1 MTQIELM
8 QVALDLSKDFKF
20 TAKPNPVV
28 GALVVRNGEIVARG
42 AHESWGKNH
51 AEINCLNNL
60 DKSLPKDELV
70 LYVTLEPCNHFGKTP
85 PCTDAIIKSGIKKV
99 VIGALDP
106 NPKVAGQGIQKLI
119 DANIDIVHGV
129 LESEVAEANK
139 FFFFKHIHKRPFITI
154 KIASSCD
161 GMSHAEDRSIK
172 WITSPAARE
181 DVQHL
186 RAEYDAIITGG
197 NTVRNDNPQM
207 NARVDYPINQP
218 KKFLLS
224 SESYWDKG
232 LKFFDVPVSIIDSR
246 NLQDVLHSL
255 IDEDICSAL
264 VEAGPSLVNAFLENG
279 LCEELVVYQSPNP
292 IGAKGVSWFGNG
304 NTIEKFGFKHTSS
317 YTIDRDK
324 KTTFVKC

>member
-1 MTQIELM
+1 MCIR
-8 QVALDLSKDFKF
+8 DS
-20 TAKPNPVV
+20 
-28 GALVVRNGEIVARG
+28 
-42 AHESWGKNH
+42 
-51 AEINCLNNL
+51 L
-60 DKSLPKDELV
+60 DKSLPKDELT

-85 PCTDAIIKSGIKKV
+85 PCTDAIIQSGIKKV

-119 DANIDIVHGV
+119 DANIDVVHGV
-129 LESEVAEANK
+129 LESEVADANK
-139 FFFFKHIHKRPFITI
+139 FFFFRHIHKRPFITI
-154 KIASSCD
+154 KIASSSD
-161 GMSHAEDRSIK
+161 GMSHAKDGSIK

-186 RAEYDAIITGG
+186 RAEHDAIITGG

-218 KKFLLS
+218 KKILLS
-224 SESYWDKG
+224 SESNWDKD
-232 LKFFDVPVSIIDSR
+232 LKFFDAPVSMIDSR

-264 VEAGPSLVNAFLENG
+264 VEAGPSLVNAFLEDG

-292 IGAKGVSWFGNG
+292 IGTKGISWFDDG

-324 KTTFVKC
+324 KTTFVRC

>member
-28 GALVVRNGEIVARG
+28 GALVVRNGEIVAQG

-60 DKSLPKDELV
+60 DKSLPKDELT

-85 PCTDAIIKSGIKKV
+85 PCTDAIIQSGIKKV

-119 DANIDIVHGV
+119 DANIDVVHGV
-129 LESEVAEANK
+129 LESEVADANK
-139 FFFFKHIHKRPFITI
+139 FFFFRHINKRPFITI
-154 KIASSCD
+154 KIASSSD
-161 GMSHAEDRSIK
+161 GMSHAKDGSIK

-186 RAEYDAIITGG
+186 RAEHDAIITGG

-218 KKFLLS
+218 KKILLS
-224 SESYWDKG
+224 SESNWDKD
-232 LKFFDVPVSIIDSR
+232 LKFFDAPVSVIDSR

-264 VEAGPSLVNAFLENG
+264 VEAGPSLVNAFLEDG

-292 IGAKGVSWFGNG
+292 IGAKGVCWFDDG
-304 NTIEKFGFKHTSS
+304 NTIENFGFKHTSS

-324 KTTFVKC
+324 KTIFVKC

>member
-28 GALVVRNGEIVARG
+28 GALVVRNGEIVAQG

-60 DKSLPKDELV
+60 DKSLPADELT

-85 PCTDAIIKSGIKKV
+85 PCTNAIIQSGIKKV

-119 DANIDIVHGV
+119 DANIDVVHGV
-129 LESEVAEANK
+129 LASEVADANK
-139 FFFFKHIHKRPFITI
+139 FFFFRHTNNRPFITI
-154 KIASSCD
+154 KIASSSD
-161 GMSHAEDRSIK
+161 GMSHAEDGSIK

-186 RAEYDAIITGG
+186 RAEHDAIITGG

-218 KKFLLS
+218 KKILLS
-224 SESYWDKG
+224 SESNWDKD
-232 LKFFDVPVSIIDSR
+232 LKFFDAPVSIIDSR

-264 VEAGPSLVNAFLENG
+264 VEAGPSLVNAFLKDG

-292 IGAKGVSWFGNG
+292 IGTKGISWFDDS

-324 KTTFVKC
+324 KTTFVRC

>member
-28 GALVVRNGEIVARG
+28 GALVVRNGEIVAQG

-60 DKSLPKDELV
+60 DKSLPKDELT

-85 PCTDAIIKSGIKKV
+85 PCTDAIIQSGIKKV

-119 DANIDIVHGV
+119 DANIDVVHGV
-129 LESEVAEANK
+129 LESEVADANK
-139 FFFFKHIHKRPFITI
+139 FFFFRHINKRPFITI
-154 KIASSCD
+154 KIASSSD
-161 GMSHAEDRSIK
+161 GMSHAKDGSIK

-186 RAEYDAIITGG
+186 RAEHDAIITGG

-218 KKFLLS
+218 KKILLS
-224 SESYWDKG
+224 SESNWDKD
-232 LKFFDVPVSIIDSR
+232 LKFFDAPVSMIDSR

-264 VEAGPSLVNAFLENG
+264 VEAGPSLVNAFLEDG

-292 IGAKGVSWFGNG
+292 IGAKGVCWFDDG
-304 NTIEKFGFKHTSS
+304 NTIENFGFKHTSS

-324 KTTFVKC
+324 KTIFVKC

>member
-28 GALVVRNGEIVARG
+28 GALVVRNGEIVAQG

-60 DKSLPKDELV
+60 DKSLPKDELT

-85 PCTDAIIKSGIKKV
+85 PCTDAIIQSGIKKV

-119 DANIDIVHGV
+119 DANIDVVHGV
-129 LESEVAEANK
+129 LASEVADANK
-139 FFFFKHIHKRPFITI
+139 FFFFRHIHKRPFITI
-154 KIASSCD
+154 KIASSSD
-161 GMSHAEDRSIK
+161 GMSHAEDGSIK

-218 KKFLLS
+218 KKILLS
-224 SESYWDKG
+224 SESNWDKD
-232 LKFFDVPVSIIDSR
+232 LKFFDAPVSIIDSR

-264 VEAGPSLVNAFLENG
+264 VEAGPSLVNAFLEDG

-292 IGAKGVSWFGNG
+292 IGAKGISWFDDG

-324 KTTFVKC
+324 KTTFVRC

>member
-8 QVALDLSKDFKF
+8 QVALDLSKEFKF

-28 GALVVRNGEIVARG
+28 GALVVRNGEIVAQG

-60 DKSLPKDELV
+60 DKSLPKDELT

-85 PCTDAIIKSGIKKV
+85 PCTDAIIQSGIKKV

-119 DANIDIVHGV
+119 DANIDVVHGV
-129 LESEVAEANK
+129 LESEVADANK
-139 FFFFKHIHKRPFITI
+139 FFFFRHINKRPFITI
-154 KIASSCD
+154 KIASSSD
-161 GMSHAEDRSIK
+161 GMSHAKDGSIK

-186 RAEYDAIITGG
+186 RAEHDAIITGG

-218 KKFLLS
+218 KKILLS
-224 SESYWDKG
+224 SESNWDKD
-232 LKFFDVPVSIIDSR
+232 LKFFDAPVSIIDSR

-264 VEAGPSLVNAFLENG
+264 VEAGPSLVNAFLEDG

-292 IGAKGVSWFGNG
+292 IGAKGVCWFDDG
-304 NTIEKFGFKHTSS
+304 NTIENFGFKHTSS

-324 KTTFVKC
+324 KTIFVKC

>member
-28 GALVVRNGEIVARG
+28 GALVVRNGEIVAQG

-60 DKSLPKDELV
+60 DKSLPKDELT

-85 PCTDAIIKSGIKKV
+85 PCTDAIIQSGIKKV

-119 DANIDIVHGV
+119 DANIDVVHGV
-129 LESEVAEANK
+129 LESEVADANK
-139 FFFFKHIHKRPFITI
+139 FFFFRHINKRPFITI
-154 KIASSCD
+154 KIASSSD
-161 GMSHAEDRSIK
+161 GMSHAKDGSIK

-186 RAEYDAIITGG
+186 RAEHDAIITGG

-218 KKFLLS
+218 KKILLS
-224 SESYWDKG
+224 SESNWDKD
-232 LKFFDVPVSIIDSR
+232 LKFFDTPVSMIDSR

-264 VEAGPSLVNAFLENG
+264 VEAGPSLVNAFLEDG

-292 IGAKGVSWFGNG
+292 IGTKGISWFDDG

-324 KTTFVKC
+324 KTTFVRC

>member
-8 QVALDLSKDFKF
+8 QVALDLSKEFKF

-28 GALVVRNGEIVARG
+28 GALVVRNGEIVAQG

-60 DKSLPKDELV
+60 DKSLPKDELT

-85 PCTDAIIKSGIKKV
+85 PCTDAIIQSGIKKV

-119 DANIDIVHGV
+119 DANIDVVHGV
-129 LESEVAEANK
+129 LESEVADANK
-139 FFFFKHIHKRPFITI
+139 FFFFRHINKRPFITI
-154 KIASSCD
+154 KIASSSD
-161 GMSHAEDRSIK
+161 GMSHAKDGSIK

-186 RAEYDAIITGG
+186 RAEHDAIITGG

-218 KKFLLS
+218 KKILLS
-224 SESYWDKG
+224 SESNWDKD
-232 LKFFDVPVSIIDSR
+232 LKFFDAPVSVIDSR

-264 VEAGPSLVNAFLENG
+264 VEAGPSLVNAFLEDG

-292 IGAKGVSWFGNG
+292 IGAKGVCWFDDG

-324 KTTFVKC
+324 KTIFVKC

>member
-8 QVALDLSKDFKF
+8 QVALDLSKEFKF

-28 GALVVRNGEIVARG
+28 GALVVRNGEIVAQG

-60 DKSLPKDELV
+60 DKSLPKDELT

-85 PCTDAIIKSGIKKV
+85 PCTDAIIQSGIKKV

-119 DANIDIVHGV
+119 DANIDVVHGV
-129 LESEVAEANK
+129 LESEVADANK
-139 FFFFKHIHKRPFITI
+139 FFFFRHINKRPFITI
-154 KIASSCD
+154 KIASSSD
-161 GMSHAEDRSIK
+161 GMSHAKDGSIK

-186 RAEYDAIITGG
+186 RAEHDAIITGG

-218 KKFLLS
+218 KKILLS
-224 SESYWDKG
+224 SESNWDKD
-232 LKFFDVPVSIIDSR
+232 LKFFDAPVSVIDSR

-264 VEAGPSLVNAFLENG
+264 VEAGPSLVNAFLEDG

-292 IGAKGVSWFGNG
+292 IGAKGVCWFDDG
-304 NTIEKFGFKHTSS
+304 NTIENFGFKHTSS

-324 KTTFVKC
+324 KTIFVKC

>member
-28 GALVVRNGEIVARG
+28 GALIVRNGEIVAQG

-60 DKSLPKDELV
+60 DKSLPKDELT

-85 PCTDAIIKSGIKKV
+85 PCTDAIIQSGIKKV

-119 DANIDIVHGV
+119 DANIDVVHGI
-129 LESEVAEANK
+129 LAGEVADANK
-139 FFFFKHIHKRPFITI
+139 FFFFRHINKRPFITI
-154 KIASSCD
+154 KIASSSD
-161 GMSHAEDRSIK
+161 GMSHAEDGSIK

-186 RAEYDAIITGG
+186 RAEHDAIITGG

-218 KKFLLS
+218 KKILLS
-224 SESYWDKG
+224 SESNWDKD
-232 LKFFDVPVSIIDSR
+232 LKFFDAPVSIIDSR

-264 VEAGPSLVNAFLENG
+264 VEAGPSLVNAFLEDG

-292 IGAKGVSWFGNG
+292 IGTKGISWFDDG

>member
-8 QVALDLSKDFKF
+8 QVALDLSKEFKF

-28 GALVVRNGEIVARG
+28 GALVVRNGEIVAQG

-60 DKSLPKDELV
+60 DKSLPKDELT

-85 PCTDAIIKSGIKKV
+85 PCTDAIIQSGIKKV

-119 DANIDIVHGV
+119 DANIDVVHGV
-129 LESEVAEANK
+129 LESEVADANK
-139 FFFFKHIHKRPFITI
+139 FFFFRHINKRPFITI
-154 KIASSCD
+154 KIASSSD
-161 GMSHAEDRSIK
+161 GMSHAKDGSIK

-186 RAEYDAIITGG
+186 RAEHDAIITGG

-218 KKFLLS
+218 KKILLS
-224 SESYWDKG
+224 SESNWDKD
-232 LKFFDVPVSIIDSR
+232 LKFFDAPVSMIDSR

-264 VEAGPSLVNAFLENG
+264 VEAGPSLVNAFLEDG

-292 IGAKGVSWFGNG
+292 IGAKGVCWFDDG
-304 NTIEKFGFKHTSS
+304 NTIENFGFKHTSS

-324 KTTFVKC
+324 KTIFVKC

>member
-28 GALVVRNGEIVARG
+28 GALIVRNGEIVAQG

-60 DKSLPKDELV
+60 DKSLPKDELT

-85 PCTDAIIKSGIKKV
+85 PCTDAIIQSGIKKV

-119 DANIDIVHGV
+119 DANIDVVHGI
-129 LESEVAEANK
+129 LAGEVADANK
-139 FFFFKHIHKRPFITI
+139 FFFFRHINKRPFITI
-154 KIASSCD
+154 KIASSSD
-161 GMSHAEDRSIK
+161 GMSHAEDGSIK

-186 RAEYDAIITGG
+186 RAEHDAIITGG

-218 KKFLLS
+218 KKILLS
-224 SESYWDKG
+224 SESNWDKD
-232 LKFFDVPVSIIDSR
+232 LKFFDAPVSIIDSR

-264 VEAGPSLVNAFLENG
+264 VEAGPSLVNAFLEDG

-292 IGAKGVSWFGNG
+292 IGTKGISWFDDG

-324 KTTFVKC
+324 KTTFVRC

>member
-8 QVALDLSKDFKF
+8 QVALDLSKEFKF

-28 GALVVRNGEIVARG
+28 GALVVRNGEIVAQG

-60 DKSLPKDELV
+60 DKSLPKDELT

-85 PCTDAIIKSGIKKV
+85 PCTDAIIQSGIKKV

-119 DANIDIVHGV
+119 DANIDVVHGV
-129 LESEVAEANK
+129 LASEVADANK
-139 FFFFKHIHKRPFITI
+139 FFFFRHINKRPFITI
-154 KIASSCD
+154 KIASSSD
-161 GMSHAEDRSIK
+161 GMSHAKDGSIK
-172 WITSPAARE
+172 WITSAAARE

-186 RAEYDAIITGG
+186 RAEHDAIITGG

-218 KKFLLS
+218 KKILLS
-224 SESYWDKG
+224 SESNWDKD
-232 LKFFDVPVSIIDSR
+232 LKFFDAPV
-246 NLQDVLHSL
+246 
-255 IDEDICSAL
+255 
-264 VEAGPSLVNAFLENG
+264 
-279 LCEELVVYQSPNP
+279 
-292 IGAKGVSWFGNG
+292 
-304 NTIEKFGFKHTSS
+304 T
-317 YTIDRDK
+317 
-324 KTTFVKC
+324 

>member
-1 MTQIELM
+1 M
-8 QVALDLSKDFKF
+8 
-20 TAKPNPVV
+20 
-28 GALVVRNGEIVARG
+28 
-42 AHESWGKNH
+42 
-51 AEINCLNNL
+51 
-60 DKSLPKDELV
+60 PKDELT

-85 PCTDAIIKSGIKKV
+85 PCTDAIIQSGIKKV

-119 DANIDIVHGV
+119 DANIDVVHGV
-129 LESEVAEANK
+129 LASEVADANK
-139 FFFFKHIHKRPFITI
+139 FFFFRHINKRPFITI
-154 KIASSCD
+154 KIASSSD
-161 GMSHAEDRSIK
+161 GMSHAKDGSIK

-186 RAEYDAIITGG
+186 RAEHDAIITGG

-218 KKFLLS
+218 KKILLS
-224 SESYWDKG
+224 SESNWDKG
-232 LKFFDVPVSIIDSR
+232 LKFFDAPVSIIDSR

-264 VEAGPSLVNAFLENG
+264 VEAGPSLVNAFLEDG

-292 IGAKGVSWFGNG
+292 IGANGVSWFDDG
-304 NTIEKFGFKHTSS
+304 NTIENFGFKHTSS

-324 KTTFVKC
+324 KTIFLKC

>member
-70 LYVTLEPCNHFGKTP
+70 LYVTLEPCNYFGKTP

-106 NPKVAGQGIQKLI
+106 NPKVAGKGIQKLI

-218 KKFLLS
+218 KKILLS
-224 SESYWDKG
+224 SQPNWDKG

-246 NLQDVLHSL
+246 NLRDVLYSL

-264 VEAGPSLVNAFLENG
+264 VEAGPSLVNAFLEDG
-279 LCEELVVYQSPNP
+279 LCEELVLYQSPNP
-292 IGAKGVSWFGNG
+292 IGAKGVFWFDDG
-304 NTIEKFGFKHTSS
+304 NTIEKYGFKHTSS

>member
-8 QVALDLSKDFKF
+8 QVALDLSKEFKF

-28 GALVVRNGEIVARG
+28 GALVVRNGEIVAQG

-60 DKSLPKDELV
+60 DKSLPKDELT

-85 PCTDAIIKSGIKKV
+85 PCTDAIIQSGIKKV

-119 DANIDIVHGV
+119 DANIDVVHGV
-129 LESEVAEANK
+129 LESEVADANK
-139 FFFFKHIHKRPFITI
+139 FFFFRHINKRPFITI
-154 KIASSCD
+154 KIASSSD
-161 GMSHAEDRSIK
+161 GMSHAKDGSIK
-172 WITSPAARE
+172 WITSAAARE

-186 RAEYDAIITGG
+186 RAEHDAIITGG

-218 KKFLLS
+218 KKILLS
-224 SESYWDKG
+224 SESNWDKD
-232 LKFFDVPVSIIDSR
+232 LKFFDAPVSIIDSR

-264 VEAGPSLVNAFLENG
+264 VEAGPSLVNAFLEDG

-292 IGAKGVSWFGNG
+292 IGAKGVCWFDDG
-304 NTIEKFGFKHTSS
+304 NTIENFGFKHTSS

-324 KTTFVKC
+324 KTTFVRC

>member
-8 QVALDLSKDFKF
+8 QVALDLSKEFKF

-28 GALVVRNGEIVARG
+28 GALIVRNGEIVAQG

-60 DKSLPKDELV
+60 DKSLPKDELT

-85 PCTDAIIKSGIKKV
+85 PCTDAIIQSGIKKV

-119 DANIDIVHGV
+119 DANLDVVHGV
-129 LESEVAEANK
+129 LESEVADANK
-139 FFFFKHIHKRPFITI
+139 FFFFRHINKRPFITI
-154 KIASSCD
+154 KIASSSD
-161 GMSHAEDRSIK
+161 GMSHAKDGSIK

-186 RAEYDAIITGG
+186 RAEHDAIITGG

-218 KKFLLS
+218 KKILLS
-224 SESYWDKG
+224 SESNWDKD
-232 LKFFDVPVSIIDSR
+232 LKFFDAPVNMIDSR

-264 VEAGPSLVNAFLENG
+264 VEAGPSLVNAFLEDG

-292 IGAKGVSWFGNG
+292 IGAKGVCWFDDG
-304 NTIEKFGFKHTSS
+304 NTIENFGFKHTSS

-324 KTTFVKC
+324 KTIFVKC

>member
-28 GALVVRNGEIVARG
+28 GALVVRNGEIVAQG

-60 DKSLPKDELV
+60 DKSLPKDELT

-85 PCTDAIIKSGIKKV
+85 PCTDAIIQSGIKKV

-119 DANIDIVHGV
+119 DANIDVVHGI
-129 LESEVAEANK
+129 LAGEVADANK
-139 FFFFKHIHKRPFITI
+139 FFFFRHINKRPFITI
-154 KIASSCD
+154 KIASSSD
-161 GMSHAEDRSIK
+161 GMSHAKDGSIK

-186 RAEYDAIITGG
+186 RAEHDAIITGG

-218 KKFLLS
+218 KKILLS
-224 SESYWDKG
+224 SESNWDKD
-232 LKFFDVPVSIIDSR
+232 LKFFDAPVNMIDSR

-264 VEAGPSLVNAFLENG
+264 VEAGPSLVNAFLEDG

-292 IGAKGVSWFGNG
+292 IGTKGVSWFDDG

>member
-8 QVALDLSKDFKF
+8 QVALDLSKEFKF

-28 GALVVRNGEIVARG
+28 GALVVRNGEIVAQG

-60 DKSLPKDELV
+60 DKSLPKDELT

-85 PCTDAIIKSGIKKV
+85 PCTDAIIQSGIKKV

-119 DANIDIVHGV
+119 DANIDVVHGV
-129 LESEVAEANK
+129 LESEVADANK
-139 FFFFKHIHKRPFITI
+139 FFFFRHINKRPFITI
-154 KIASSCD
+154 KIASSSD
-161 GMSHAEDRSIK
+161 GMSHAKDGSIK
-172 WITSPAARE
+172 WITSAAARE

-186 RAEYDAIITGG
+186 RAEHDAIITGG

-218 KKFLLS
+218 KKILLS
-224 SESYWDKG
+224 SESNWDKD
-232 LKFFDVPVSIIDSR
+232 LKFFDAPVSMIDSR

-264 VEAGPSLVNAFLENG
+264 VEAGPSLVNAFLEDG

-292 IGAKGVSWFGNG
+292 IGAKGVCWFDDG
-304 NTIEKFGFKHTSS
+304 NTIENFGFKHTSS

-324 KTTFVKC
+324 KTIFVKC

>member
-1 MTQIELM
+1 MI
-8 QVALDLSKDFKF
+8 A
-20 TAKPNPVV
+20 
-28 GALVVRNGEIVARG
+28 
-42 AHESWGKNH
+42 W
-51 AEINCLNNL
+51 
-60 DKSLPKDELV
+60 
-70 LYVTLEPCNHFGKTP
+70 PCNHFGKTP
-85 PCTDAIIKSGIKKV
+85 PCTDAIIQSGIKKV

-119 DANIDIVHGV
+119 DANIDVVHGV
-129 LESEVAEANK
+129 LASEVADANK
-139 FFFFKHIHKRPFITI
+139 FFFFRHIHKRPFITI
-154 KIASSCD
+154 KIASSSD
-161 GMSHAEDRSIK
+161 GMSHAEDGSIK
-172 WITSPAARE
+172 WITSAAARE

-186 RAEYDAIITGG
+186 RAEHDAIITGG

-218 KKFLLS
+218 KKILLS
-224 SESYWDKG
+224 SESNWDKD
-232 LKFFDVPVSIIDSR
+232 LKFFDAPVSIIDSR

-264 VEAGPSLVNAFLENG
+264 VEAGPSLVNAFLEDG

-292 IGAKGVSWFGNG
+292 IGTKGISWFDDG

-324 KTTFVKC
+324 KTTFVRC